1 MDYVLEQALPPVY
14 DEEALPL
21 YSASRSTSPYESPV
35 KIPIMAKPQA
45 VNSEDQSRS
54 RRAST
59 VSPSRRILPFHSE
72 SEHGHDSEDEWDLTD
87 TWKNFIHCARAA
99 HILLIVSGVVGWIII
114 MVMVNE
120 ERMHKQK
127 NKGIISFIF
136 ALTCTVVMFGFNK
149 ILMDIVPKK
158 RKGLVLGFMPKRAYS
173 YSCRVFLFILGGLM
187 GMAFAHLI

>member
-1 MDYVLEQALPPVY
+1 MNYVLEQTLPPVY

-21 YSASRSTSPYESPV
+21 YSAFRSPSLYEPLV
-35 KIPIMAKPQA
+35 KTPIMD
-45 VNSEDQSRS
+45 DQSRS
-54 RRAST
+54 RRQST
-59 VSPSRRILPFHSE
+59 VSPSRRILPFQSE
-72 SEHGHDSEDEWDLTD
+72 CEHGHDSEDEEDLTE
-87 TWKNFIHCARAA
+87 TWQTYIHCARAA

-120 ERMHKQK
+120 ERIHKQK

-158 RKGLVLGFMPKRAYS
+158 RKGLVLGFMPQRAYS